1 MGTTTCTNCGRHTA
15 ARSPTVPPLRL
26 RRLRRPPQGRVEEY
40 DIDRIMR
47 RIKAVLYVIFLP
59 VVGLLGQ
66 MVIGALVLLPF
77 FFLAALSSGASGD
90 GPVELMRGLTGF
102 VFNWPGVLDHAAAPT
117 SASTAASN
125 SIRSPTASS
134 AEPPNP
140 GPLAPPRDGL
150 QTRPPHSLYVPEALD
165 LPG

>member
-15 ARSPTVPPLRL
+15 ARSPTCRHCGFDAYAD
-26 RRLRRPPQGRVEEY
+26 RREGRVEEY
-40 DIDRIMR
+40 DIDRVMR

-77 FFLAALSSGASGD
+77 FFLAALSSGATGD

-102 VFNWPGVLDHAAAPT
+102 VFNWPGVLIMLLFT
-117 SASTAASN
+117 YIGLYRRFQ
-125 SIRSPTASS
+125 SIRT
-134 AEPPNP
+134 
-140 GPLAPPRDGL
+140 LTHRL
-150 QTRPPHSLYVPEALD
+150 LRPIVRLLGRLRRTS
-165 LPG
+165 